1 MSLVNYSETYVP
13 KYHDLVE
20 VTKRHE
26 EAHWTE
32 DEAKLQDDV
41 EQWKTGELSQEE
53 MSLIRNI
60 LRLFTTS
67 DVNVGQGY
75 YDKLIPMIKN
85 NEARNML
92 GSFATRE
99 GTHQRGYA
107 LLNDTL
113 GFGEDFYNEF
123 MDYAEMKDKH
133 EFQIETIGKSYA
145 DFAGYLAKQTLIEGV
160 SLFASFAML
169 LNFDRRGK
177 MKGMSEVVLWSIRDE
192 SIHVEGNSMLFRI
205 FLDEHPRIVNDEFKK
220 GVYDCARELVR
231 LEDAFIDRAFE
242 MGDMVNLTAEE
253 VKAYIRYVTDY
264 RLTQL
269 GFKKIWDIEEHP
281 LPWIDALVA
290 ATSHGNFFERE
301 IVDYSKNNL
310 TGSFDDYYTALKRD
324 ED

>member
-1 MSLVNYSETYVP
+1 MSLKDYSDTYIP
-13 KYHDLVE
+13 KYHDLVAI
-20 VTKRHE
+20 TKEHE

-41 EQWKTGELSQEE
+41 EQWKTGFLSDSE
-53 MSLIRNI
+53 MNLIRNI

-92 GSFATRE
+92 GSFASRE

-113 GFGEDFYNEF
+113 GFGDDFYNEF
-123 MDYAEMKDKH
+123 LDFAEMKEKH
-133 EFQIETIGKSYA
+133 EFQIESIGKSLS

-169 LNFDRRGK
+169 LNFDRQGK

-192 SIHVEGNSMLFRI
+192 SIHVKGNSLLFRI
-205 FLDEHPRIVNDEFKK
+205 FLDEHPRIVNDEFKR

-242 MGDMVNLTAEE
+242 MGDMNNLASED
-253 VKAYIRYVTDY
+253 VKGYIRYVTDY

-269 GFKKIWDIEEHP
+269 GFKPIWDLQEHP
-281 LPWIDALVA
+281 LPWVDALVSG
-290 ATSHGNFFERE
+290 TSHGNFFERE

-310 TGSFDDYYTALKRD
+310 TGDFDEYYTEVLKNT
-324 ED
+324 